1 MAIKRIIT
9 PIILALSMLTPGTIW
24 AIPGGVSADGIPLV
38 CWTLPGLMER
48 FKDSHVNEALPA
60 EEMRKRIISLY
71 EKRLD
76 PSKTLLLENEH
87 KALQT
92 YLDTLVR
99 QVETG
104 RCENLLA
111 LRAKQAK
118 WHGDMEKFVTE
129 YLADPNLKI
138 DDSIRLQVDPEKR
151 ARSKTREE
159 LNSVRRKI
167 IQFQL
172 VNYMSAGTELKDA
185 KEKLQKRYALVT
197 RRIKDSKDADDYALF
212 LNIFASAL
220 DPHSSY
226 FSKDDLE
233 DFRISMGLSLEG
245 IGAVLQNRDGYTTI
259 HKIIAGGPAERDGR
273 LKPKDKIVAVTQL
286 PSGEP
291 VNVIDMMLRDV
302 VKLIRGK
309 KGTKVRLTILRTGE
323 KNETLNIVLKRDKID
338 LKEQAAKLHWH
349 NTKRGDE
356 TLKIGV
362 IELPSFYG
370 GGGPSANRDCV
381 QDVKALLKEA
391 VAGKADGVV
400 LDLAENGGGLLRAA
414 VDLSGLFLAS
424 GPMVAIQGRHQSA
437 RRLSDTDPSLNYAGP
452 LAVLVSKASA
462 SASEIVA
469 GALKDYRRA
478 IIIGD
483 DHTFGKGTVQ
493 NIEDLPPGLGALKVT
508 TSLFYRPQG
517 KSTQNEGVSSD
528 IIVQSEFN
536 RGDHGEKHQPYALS
550 PHSIPGYVT
559 QTVHPKT
566 GADWVEIRAEELKQ
580 LRERSASR
588 VAKNEA
594 LMKVQKELKK
604 YSENQGA
611 VTLKEL
617 MEKDKG
623 DKDVDGDTEDED
635 KPSPRRLEAVEIL
648 ADLISHRNAL
658 EKK

>member
-1 MAIKRIIT
+1 M
-9 PIILALSMLTPGTIW
+9 
-24 AIPGGVSADGIPLV
+24 
-38 CWTLPGLMER
+38 
-48 FKDSHVNEALPA
+48 
-60 EEMRKRIISLY
+60 
-71 EKRLD
+71 
-76 PSKTLLLENEH
+76 
-87 KALQT
+87 
-92 YLDTLVR
+92 
-99 QVETG
+99 
-104 RCENLLA
+104 
-111 LRAKQAK
+111 
-118 WHGDMEKFVTE
+118 
-129 YLADPNLKI
+129 
-138 DDSIRLQVDPEKR
+138 
-151 ARSKTREE
+151 
-159 LNSVRRKI
+159 
-167 IQFQL
+167 
-172 VNYMSAGTELKDA
+172 
-185 KEKLQKRYALVT
+185 
-197 RRIKDSKDADDYALF
+197 
-212 LNIFASAL
+212 
-220 DPHSSY
+220 
-226 FSKDDLE
+226 
-233 DFRISMGLSLEG
+233 
-245 IGAVLQNRDGYTTI
+245 
-259 HKIIAGGPAERDGR
+259 
-273 LKPKDKIVAVTQL
+273 
-286 PSGEP
+286 
-291 VNVIDMMLRDV
+291 
-302 VKLIRGK
+302 
-309 KGTKVRLTILRTGE
+309 
-323 KNETLNIVLKRDKID
+323 
-338 LKEQAAKLHWH
+338 
-349 NTKRGDE
+349 
-356 TLKIGV
+356 
-362 IELPSFYG
+362 PSFYG
-370 GGGPSANRDCV
+370 GGGYSANRDCV

-566 GADWVEIRAEELKQ
+566 GADWVEIKAEELKRLQ
-580 LRERSASR
+580 ERSASR